1 MSPEVF
7 AGAILVLLF
16 SIVLH
21 EVMHGVAALY
31 FGDKTAQKLGR
42 LTLNPLPHI
51 DPVGSILLPG
61 VLLITSALTGAGG
74 FLFGWA
80 KPVPVNPLNFDNIR
94 LGEAVVAIAG
104 VGANLA
110 LAVVA
115 AILFHLIGTS
125 IFFPHLANI
134 LSFAVSINLVLAF
147 FNLLPIPPLDGSKLL
162 ATVLPPHL
170 EIKYRSLERYGFLI
184 LLFILFTPLGGLVWG
199 VLRIFINFFHNLLGV

>member
-16 SIVLH
+16 SIVVH

-42 LTLNPLPHI
+42 LTLNPIPHI
-51 DPVGSILLPG
+51 DPIGSILLPG
-61 VLLITSALTGAGG
+61 VLLLTSALTGVGG

-94 LGEAVVAIAG
+94 LGEAVTAVAG
-104 VGANLA
+104 VAGNLV
-110 LAVVA
+110 LAIIA
-115 AILFHLIGTS
+115 AILFHAFGSTL
-125 IFFPHLANI
+125 FFPHLANI

-162 ATVLPPHL
+162 ATILPPHL
-170 EIKYRSLERYGFLI
+170 EAQYRSLERYGFLI
-184 LLFILFTPLGGLVWG
+184 LLFILFTPLGSIVWG
-199 VLRIFINFFHNLLGV
+199 FLRIFINFFHRLLGV